1 MSTKA
6 LTISLFAAVLAVAL
20 LFWMEIGMM
29 ESVRALHLQRLG
41 G

>member
-1 MSTKA
+1 MTTRA
-6 LTISLFAAVLAVAL
+6 LTISLFATVLAVAL
-20 LFWMEIGMM
+20 LFWMTIDMM

>member
-29 ESVRALHLQRLG
+29 ESVRALHLQRLAG
-41 G
+41 

>member
-1 MSTKA
+1 MTTKA

-20 LFWMEIGMM
+20 MLWMTIGMM
-29 ESVRALHLQRLG
+29 ESVRALHLQRPG